1 MFISVQRTIANDKA
15 AIKMIHCVIVA
26 KLVVYGFQ
34 WLSVAQCGLGSA
46 NNKTTL
52 VIKAFCSYT
61 HNVCQKFTLLLHLY
75 LPVTPVYISFG
86 AFEK

>member
-52 VIKAFCSYT
+52 
-61 HNVCQKFTLLLHLY
+61 LL
-75 LPVTPVYISFG
+75 
-86 AFEK
+86 